1 MRTNYFDELDELN
14 DWLEVCGENERQFT
28 WSTNG
33 YVDVILFDETVLW
46 DSENDNRAFNEEE
59 NDYEPFVPYIKHL
72 FNRWVGGLNSL
83 KFEI

>member
-1 MRTNYFDELDELN
+1 MRINYFDELDELN
-14 DWLEVCGENERQFT
+14 EWLELCGENERQFA

-46 DSENDNRAFNEEE
+46 DSENDSRAFNEEE
-59 NDYEPFVPYIKHL
+59 NDYGPFVPHIKRL
-72 FNRWVGGLNSL
+72 FNNWVDGLNSL

>member
-14 DWLEVCGENERQFT
+14 DWLELCGETTRQFC

-33 YVDVILFDETVLW
+33 YVDLISFEETPIWNSEMDEREYIAE
-46 DSENDNRAFNEEE
+46 DD
-59 NDYEPFVPYIKHL
+59 DYEPLVPFIKRE
-72 FNRWVGGLNSL
+72 FNKWVDGLNSL